1 MSASTRPRA
10 LRADA
15 VRTRAALLVAA
26 RKVFER
32 DGYVGAKIAD
42 ISLQAGVAHGSFY
55 SHFDGKDDILAAVL
69 DEAATEML
77 HPDSPPTPKT
87 ADLVSSIEAANR
99 AYLDSYRQNARL
111 MAMMEQVASVNERF
125 RTLRL
130 KRTDAFVARNAALI
144 RRLQKDGAADVTL
157 DPELAAMALSAMVS
171 RTAYFAFAVG
181 RTVDFET
188 LVKTVSRLW
197 VNSLS
202 SREALT
208 RPGQSG
214 VTA

>member
-1 MSASTRPRA
+1 MSASTRPRPP
-10 LRADA
+10 RADA
-15 VRTRAALLVAA
+15 VRTRAALMVAA

-32 DGYVGAKIAD
+32 DGYVGARIAD
-42 ISLQAGVAHGSFY
+42 ISVLAGVAHGSFY

-77 HPDSPPTPKT
+77 HPDPPPTPKT
-87 ADLVSSIEAANR
+87 TNLASSIEAVNR
-99 AYLDSYRQNARL
+99 LYLDSYRQNARL
-111 MAMMEQVASVNERF
+111 MAMMEQVATVDERF

-144 RRLQKDGAADVTL
+144 RRLQEDGAADAAL

-181 RTVDFET
+181 GTVDFEA

-202 SREALT
+202 PREALT

-214 VTA
+214 ATA

>member
-1 MSASTRPRA
+1 MSASTRPRP

-26 RKVFER
+26 REVFER

-42 ISLQAGVAHGSFY
+42 ISVLAGVAHGSFY

-77 HPDSPPTPKT
+77 HPDPPPTPKK
-87 ADLVSSIEAANR
+87 ADLASSIEAANR

-144 RRLQKDGAADVTL
+144 RRLQKNGAADVTL

-181 RTVDFET
+181 RTVDFEA

-202 SREALT
+202 SHEALT
-208 RPGQSG
+208 RPEQSG
-214 VTA
+214 ATE